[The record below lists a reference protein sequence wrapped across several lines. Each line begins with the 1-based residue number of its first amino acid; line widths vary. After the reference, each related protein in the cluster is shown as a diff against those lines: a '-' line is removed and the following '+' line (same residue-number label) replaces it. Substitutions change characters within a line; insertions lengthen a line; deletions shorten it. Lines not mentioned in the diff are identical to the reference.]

1 MRRREFI
8 TLLGSAAAIGPLAA
22 RAQQLT
28 RRVGLLMSRIEND
41 PDGQARVRAFVDAL
55 QQLGWTDS
63 RNVRLDIR
71 WAAKSVDS
79 DKYAAELVSLTP
91 DVIFASASMNLAAVQ
106 RVTHSVPIVFA
117 NVVDPVGAGFVASL
131 ARPGGNTTG
140 FSAFEYSLSGKW
152 LELIKELA
160 PNVTRIG
167 VLRDSSLAAGIG
179 QYAVIQALAPQSL
192 GAELTPI
199 DARDPSEIERAITA
213 FARERNGGLIVTGS
227 SAVSNHHK
235 LIIALALQYRL
246 PNVYGFRYYPA
257 SGGLA
262 SYGPDVIDAHRRAA
276 GYVDRILKGE
286 KPADLPVQTP
296 TKYELVI
303 NLKTAKALGITV
315 PQAVLARADEVIE

>member
-22 RAQQLT
+22 RAQQPT
-28 RRVGLLMSRIEND
+28 RRVGLRMSRIEND
-41 PDGQARVRAFVDAL
+41 PDGQARVRAFADAL
-55 QQLGWTDS
+55 QQLGWTDG

-71 WAAKSVDS
+71 WAAKSADS

-91 DVIFASASMNLAAVQ
+91 DVIFATGSMNLAAVQ
-106 RVTHSVPIVFA
+106 RITHSVPIVFA
-117 NVVDPVGAGFVASL
+117 NVIDPVGAGYIASL

-152 LELIKELA
+152 LELLKELA
-160 PNVTRIG
+160 PNVTRVG

-192 GAELTPI
+192 GAELTTI
-199 DARDPSEIERAITA
+199 DARDPGEIERAITA

-276 GYVDRILKGE
+276 GYVDRILKRE
-286 KPADLPVQTP
+286 KPADLPVQAP
-296 TKYELVI
+296 TK
-303 NLKTAKALGITV
+303 
-315 PQAVLARADEVIE
+315 

>member
-1 MRRREFI
+1 
-8 TLLGSAAAIGPLAA
+8 
-22 RAQQLT
+22 
-28 RRVGLLMSRIEND
+28 MSRIEND

-55 QQLGWTDS
+55 QQLGWTDN

-91 DVIFASASMNLAAVQ
+91 DVIFATGSMNLAAVQ
-106 RVTHSVPIVFA
+106 RMTHSVPIVFA
-117 NVVDPVGAGFVASL
+117 NVIDPVGAGFVASL

-227 SAVSNHHK
+227 PAVSNHHK

-303 NLKTAKALGITV
+303 NLKTAKALAITV